1 MGLIFML
8 MINSLSIEVI
18 ENLILIDIDVNDEHS
33 EKKKTLQIKIQ
44 KMVYVQFLCRSKELF
59 SQ

>member
-1 MGLIFML
+1 ML

-18 ENLILIDIDVNDEHS
+18 ENLILIDIDVNDDHS
-33 EKKKTLQIKIQ
+33 EKKTLQIKIQ